1 MKSFAVYSGRM
12 KAYALVGTMGGSKY
26 SAMRHEEVYI
36 CTCETSRKII
46 KSKK

>member
-36 CTCETSRKII
+36 CTVKLLEK
-46 KSKK
+46 